1 MKNEKITSFLK
12 SLFAGDIRQDIIF
25 PFPQQD
31 KEETENLQMIL
42 QAWQEFARDNVDP
55 VEIDKNAE
63 IPKEV
68 LDGMKEIGLF
78 GLPVSDEYEGA
89 GVSKTSYCRVFEE
102 ICRYDSGIAVMFGAH
117 ASIGTNGIVLFGTE
131 SQKAKYLPKLA
142 SGEYIAAFALTEPG
156 AGSDAAG
163 ITTTAVLNEN
173 KTAFILNGSKI
184 WISNGGYAQLATVFA
199 KTIVHQNGEDKEKI
213 TAFIVELD
221 SAGVSRGK
229 PEHKLGIRGSNTTSL
244 NFDNV
249 EVPVDN
255 LLGPMGKGFLVAMET
270 LNTGRLGLAAGCIGG
285 MKELLQQANQYAQSR
300 EQFGKSLD
308 KFELIQ
314 DKIAYIASET
324 YATESIVYLTTGLQ
338 DRGGVDVSL
347 ESAIC
352 KIVGSEAVWDASD
365 EVLQIAGGLGYSTE
379 YPYERFLRDARIHRI
394 FEGTNE
400 ILRMFVALS
409 GIQGPGEY
417 LKNVGKALRN
427 PIKGFGLLTGFAA
440 HKVKDTITI
449 DHLKNICPELKNEAE
464 QFDKLS
470 ARLAALTENVLM
482 KYGKKIIYKQF
493 ILQRIANM
501 VINLFGMAA
510 VISRVDTRVKQ
521 GKSIE
526 HDLPLA
532 KLYCNMAASRVRRE
546 ARYVTRNHDKQRT
559 QISEMICENGKY
571 PIDMLLDK

>member
-1 MKNEKITSFLK
+1 MKNEKTESFLK
-12 SLFAGDIRQDIIF
+12 SLFAGEIKQEIIF

-31 KEETENLQMIL
+31 AEEQENLQMIL
-42 QAWQEFARDNVDP
+42 QAWQEFARDHVDA

-63 IPKEV
+63 IPEV
-68 LDGMKEIGLF
+68 VMQGMREIGLF
-78 GLPVSDEYEGA
+78 GLPVSDEYDGA

-102 ICRYDSGIAVMFGAH
+102 ICRYEAGIAVMFGAH

-131 SQKAKYLPKLA
+131 KQKAEYLPKLA
-142 SGEYIAAFALTEPG
+142 SGEYIAAFALTEPN

-163 ITTTAVLNEN
+163 IQTKAVLNEK

-184 WISNGGYAQLATVFA
+184 WISNGGIASIATVFA
-199 KTIVHQNGEDKEKI
+199 KTVVHREGEDKEKI
-213 TAFIVELD
+213 TAFIVDLN
-221 SAGVSRGK
+221 SPGVSRGK

-249 EVPVDN
+249 LVPVEN
-255 LLGPMGKGFLVAMET
+255 VLGPMGKGFLVAMET

-285 MKELLQQANQYAQSR
+285 MKELLREATEHAKSR
-300 EQFGKSLD
+300 EQFNKSLD
-308 KFELIQ
+308 QFELIK
-314 DKIAYIASET
+314 DKIARIASDI
-324 YATESIVYLTTGLQ
+324 YATESIVYLTTGLH
-338 DRGGVDVSL
+338 DKGGVDVSL

-352 KIVGSEAVWDASD
+352 KIFGSEAVWNTAD
-365 EVLQIAGGLGYSTE
+365 EVLQIAGGLGYSAE
-379 YPYERFLRDARIHRI
+379 YPYERYLRDARIHRI

-440 HKVKDTITI
+440 HKVKDSISM
-449 DHLKNICPELKNEAE
+449 DHLKDVCPDLKSEAE
-464 QFDKLS
+464 QFDKLA
-470 ARLAALTENVLM
+470 ARLAAITEKVLM
-482 KYGKKIIYKQF
+482 KYGKKIILKQF

-501 VINLFGMAA
+501 AINLFGMAA

-521 GKSIE
+521 DKSIE

-532 KLYCNMAASRVRRE
+532 KLFCNMAASRVRRE
-546 ARYVTRNHDKQRT
+546 ARYINRNHDKQRA
-559 QISEMICENGKY
+559 QISTMICENNKY
-571 PIDMLLDK
+571 PIEMLLEK